1 MSLSATASLDKLS
14 VATDQLSQRV
24 ASLGSLIVETR
35 ESSSLPS
42 SPTQGSSLRSPRPSV
57 SLPASPSLTMST
69 SDKKRTRTCHSCH
82 APTDI
87 HTQIPTGIN
96 ICPLPHWDGCP
107 GGHADG
113 KDSKGR
119 EWRGCPSTFTPA
131 ATSMATGS
139 SSSVS
144 SNGSQRDEFEDS
156 VSYIPQSEVFKDPEN
171 EESSEEITKTMKDL
185 NIEDDSSPTD
195 DPAAELQQLQERNR
209 ILKEQFA
216 RHQAAK
222 LEQQKLE
229 ISRQKLL
236 IEADNARL
244 VSEMS
249 GDIGGVRA
257 RTAQTPRNPQHA
269 PQGSQSLPRVTP
281 EQTRPPASGSVSWH
295 HSFQQ
300 HLTKNQ
306 VKAAQK
312 KSADPQ
318 IYTGLD
324 MNGIRKIPKIRETV
338 EDLVNQVQDRV
349 PSLDRR
355 PTASLAFLSD
365 QASNGQP
372 AAPEIMT
379 TEEDFI
385 YLRKKDGTLSRVPV
399 VCETQGQDISP
410 SGRKVGTGFA
420 RKTGYSSSSSGLPA
434 AGPPDEDP
442 LASSDDD
449 CPIQPSQGWRHVWR
463 RLPNGQKYFT
473 EEPAVSQISE
483 IKYEWVKDPVTGRI
497 SKTQVQFKQ
506 QQQHMDLRWVIDPT
520 SGKEMQMLV
529 PKSPPRVS
537 TTLVKASTQQ
547 NSKSND
553 SAKLV
558 DYRRQSAILPLA
570 QHGHVPSC
578 ISPVDDNQGKEN
590 KTPAIIKYARLC
602 PVAWTSKV
610 TSEKLNMGLWSWAFI
625 SELLAT
631 RTGRAPD
638 LGPGELEARMQHFLN
653 VLEIALQQSSVT
665 DFEGQSW
672 KVARLYAEKVQQK
685 IDRGNSWLVFQEKY
699 GADSHPH
706 ELMAAQIELAP
717 KPKVQV
723 KAAEGTGRAGT
734 GRAVGAGTGTSTGTG
749 TGTGKRP
756 CTTWNSSQVE
766 NKCQFEIDFEG
777 RECDRKHE
785 CSWCKEKN
793 RRSLPHQRSFCR
805 QRLAAGEQ

>member
-14 VATDQLSQRV
+14 VATNQLSQRV
-24 ASLGSLIVETR
+24 ASLGSLIVVTG
-35 ESSSLPS
+35 ESASLPS
-42 SPTQGSSLRSPRPSV
+42 SPTQGSTVRSPRPSA
-57 SLPASPSLTMST
+57 SLPTSPSLTMSA
-69 SDKKRTRTCHSCH
+69 SDIKKTRTCHSCH

-96 ICPLPHWDGCP
+96 RCPLPHWDGCP

-119 EWRGCPSTFTPA
+119 EWRGCPPA
-131 ATSMATGS
+131 FNPSATSMQKATGS
-139 SSSVS
+139 SSSAS
-144 SNGSQRDEFEDS
+144 SEGSQRDEFEDS
-156 VSYIPQSEVFKDPEN
+156 VSHIPEMAHEVFKDPEN
-171 EESSEEITKTMKDL
+171 AKLDDVTENMDVL
-185 NIEDDSSPTD
+185 NIRKDSLPSD
-195 DPAAELQQLQERNR
+195 DPVAELQQLQERNI

-216 RHQAAK
+216 RHQAEK

-229 ISRQKLL
+229 ISRQKML
-236 IEADNARL
+236 IEAENARL
-244 VSEMS
+244 ISQMS
-249 GDIGGVRA
+249 GDIGGVRP
-257 RTAQTPRNPQHA
+257 RTVQTPRDSQTLPQI
-269 PQGSQSLPRVTP
+269 SQSLPRVTP
-281 EQTRPPASGSVSWH
+281 EKMRPPATSSVSWH

-312 KSADPQ
+312 KSADPPL
-318 IYTGLD
+318 YTGLD
-324 MNGIRKIPKIRETV
+324 MTGIRKIPKIRETV
-338 EDLVNQVQDRV
+338 ENLVNQVQDTV

-365 QASNGQP
+365 HTTTGLP
-372 AAPEIMT
+372 AAPET
-379 TEEDFI
+379 LSTEEDFI
-385 YLRKKDGTLSRVPV
+385 YLRKRDGTLSKVSV
-399 VCETQGQDISP
+399 VSENQM
-410 SGRKVGTGFA
+410 GTGLT
-420 RKTGYSSSSSGLPA
+420 RQTGYSSSCSGLQA
-434 AGPPDEDP
+434 AGHPDEDP

-449 CPIQPSQGWRHVWR
+449 CPIQPLPGRRHVWR
-463 RLPNGQKYFT
+463 RLPNGDKYFT
-473 EEPAVSQISE
+473 EEPAASQISE
-483 IKYEWVKDPVTGRI
+483 IKYEWVKDAVTGRT
-497 SKTQVQFKQ
+497 SKKHITTKQ
-506 QQQHMDLRWVIDPT
+506 QQHQQQQDMDLRWVIDPT
-520 SGKEMQMLV
+520 SGKELQMLV
-529 PKSPPRVS
+529 PKTPPRVS
-537 TTLVKASTQQ
+537 TTQVKASTQQ
-547 NSKSND
+547 SSKSKD
-553 SAKLV
+553 PSLLV
-558 DYRRQSAILPLA
+558 DYRRQSAILPQA
-570 QHGHVPSC
+570 QHDRVPSY
-578 ISPVDDNQGKEN
+578 ISPVDDKQGKEN
-590 KTPAIIKYARLC
+590 KTPAIIQYARLC

-631 RTGRAPD
+631 RTGGAPD
-638 LGPGELEARMQHFLN
+638 LAPGELEARMQHFLN

-665 DFEGQSW
+665 DFDGQSW

-685 IDRGNSWLVFQEKY
+685 IDRGNSWLVFQDKY

-734 GRAVGAGTGTSTGTG
+734 GRAGGAGTGASTGTG

-766 NKCQFEIDFEG
+766 NKCQFEIDYEG